1 MIVPDKN
8 LSTINVDEFDAFI
21 LPGGMQAANTFANVI
36 INQLR

>member
-36 INQLR
+36 INQLQ